1 MKKIFTIFMVLM
13 VGASIF
19 ASSPMKLPK
28 KEQVLNTKPMA
39 TMSQLTDVQ
48 KKVVRPLSADA
59 SDVRRHP
66 AASYAMP
73 LKREAKAEVIS
84 LNGDGFLVGPEYEAE
99 TGEWYIALE
108 AQGYTFRL
116 CWYGN
121 EESYCGEYTFDDIS
135 WDWTWGWYQ
144 SSNSY
149 YEIYLSD
156 ITMSISGKQV
166 GNYLKQIVLDATL
179 VDDQDN
185 TYELHA
191 VHNMYIPKST
201 VYNLIEEAEVS
212 MYDGGYT
219 LDGNNADMD
228 ILLSVKSNVVDGFY
242 THKDFE
248 AGMTRIEYKGVKQDI
263 LQATLNV
270 VGGYMEDGSLSYE
283 AELSFFNQDTVQHI
297 VYLSAPLPA
306 VHDTIRVSCNNLEID
321 ESFAAYG
328 MMLVTGSSDEYDVI
342 AMYEGTRAEEG
353 VYKNVGLTIAD
364 KVTWMEQP
372 AIYATLTLTQ
382 GTDGWEANIEAYGS
396 DYNWYS
402 IDMKY
407 IVPEPT
413 KTVKISFEE
422 PAIAT
427 FRPDQF
433 NMIQLLHENTSAD
446 YDASLTIYSI
456 GLGEEFGK
464 DNVLMDYSGIYD
476 KLAQRSVLMADVKGV
491 LNQRGDTTV
500 INVSVIGWDAVQYDI
515 ELWYAVPEPV
525 RTVELEM
532 PVEFINR
539 MQDGYYTLGAYT
551 PDSTWYVSFSPMT
564 SEVAGTFVNDGV
576 FGRFG
581 DTEGKYDFYGGE
593 TFIYEEA
600 NLGRYSVEKGT
611 LVVEVAESG
620 EITAEAKVI
629 CSNAVYYHIKMTSKY
644 NTHLDY
650 DEPELEVDRTYTTE
664 DNVTIDDQTAQKDY
678 IYLELTA
685 ADGLDGAAFF
695 FYVEEADEETIIP
708 VGTYT
713 IDYSE
718 DYGTV
723 QANPGVQGN
732 GVWPSFYAEK
742 LEDGSLVVPLWLIVG
757 GTVEVSKDKN
767 GYMHLEVNA
776 YNSYGVAVHIAYDG
790 TPINAGMENI
800 TTEEVAT
807 EKVLKNGQLLIIR
820 NGKIFNVVGQSVK

>member
-13 VGASIF
+13 VGASIL

-66 AASYAMP
+66 VASYTMP

-144 SSNSY
+144 SSNSF

-156 ITMSISGKQV
+156 ITMSISEKQV
-166 GNYLKQIVLDATL
+166 GNYLKQIILDATL

-185 TYELHA
+185 TYELYA

-201 VYNLIEEAEVS
+201 VYNLIDKAEVT
-212 MYDGGYT
+212 MYDSGYM

-500 INVSVIGWDAVQYDI
+500 INVSVIGWDAIQYDI

-650 DEPELEVDRTYTTE
+650 DEPEQEVDRTYTT
-664 DNVTIDDQTAQKDY
+664 DDVVFIENKIATNGY
-678 IYLELTA
+678 IFLQLIA
-685 ADGLDGAAFF
+685 ADESDEAQFF
-695 FYVEEADEETIIP
+695 FYAEEVDEDITIP

-713 IDYSE
+713 IDYTE

-742 LEDGSLVVPLWLIVG
+742 AEDGYAVPLWLLVG
-757 GTVEVSKDKN
+757 GTVEVSKDEDGN
-767 GYMHLEVNA
+767 PHLEVNA
-776 YNSYGVAVHIAYDG
+776 YNSYGVPVHIVYDG
-790 TPINAGMENI
+790 TPIGAGVEN
-800 TTEEVAT
+800 VAT
-807 EKVLKNGQLLIIR
+807 EQTAATKVLQNGRLLIVR
-820 NGKIFNVVGQSVK
+820 NGEIFNVVGQTVK

>member
-13 VGASIF
+13 VGASIL

-66 AASYAMP
+66 IASYAMP

-144 SSNSY
+144 SSNSF

-156 ITMSISGKQV
+156 ITMSISEKQV
-166 GNYLKQIVLDATL
+166 GNYLKQIILDATL

-228 ILLSVKSNVVDGFY
+228 ILLSVKSNAVDGFY

-321 ESFAAYG
+321 ESFAAFG

-353 VYKNVGLTIAD
+353 VYKNVRLTIAD

-456 GLGEEFGK
+456 GLGEEFGR

-564 SEVAGTFVNDGV
+564 SEVAGTFVNDGL
-576 FGRFG
+576 FGQFGEGHYDFMGG
-581 DTEGKYDFYGGE
+581 DTYV
-593 TFIYEEA
+593 
-600 NLGRYSVEKGT
+600 YSSKEMRPYTVEKGT
-611 LVVEVAESG
+611 LVVTHTPDGV
-620 EITAEAKVI
+620 IIAEANVI
-629 CSNAVYYHIKMTSKY
+629 CSNAIYYHIKMTSEY

-650 DEPELEVDRTYTTE
+650 DEPEEEVDRTYTTDDVVFIE
-664 DNVTIDDQTAQKDY
+664 DQIADNGY
-678 IYLELTA
+678 IFLQLIA
-685 ADGLDGAAFF
+685 ADESDEAQFF
-695 FYVEEADEETIIP
+695 FYSEEVDEDITIP

-713 IDYSE
+713 IDYTE

-723 QANPGVQGN
+723 QANPGVQGI
-732 GVWPSFYAEK
+732 GVWPSFYALKAE
-742 LEDGSLVVPLWLIVG
+742 GGYAVPLWLLVS
-757 GTVEVSKDKN
+757 GTVEVSKDEDGN
-767 GYMHLEVNA
+767 PHLEVNA
-776 YNSYGVAVHIAYDG
+776 VNSYGVEVHIVYDG
-790 TPINAGMENI
+790 TTTGFENVKFNADGI
-800 TTEEVAT
+800 RKQIVD
-807 EKVLKNGQLLIIR
+807 GQLLIKR
-820 NGKIFNVVGQSVK
+820 DGKTYNALGTQVQ

>member
-13 VGASIF
+13 VGASIL

-48 KKVVRPLSADA
+48 KKVVRPSSADA

-116 CWYGN
+116 CWYSN

-144 SSNSY
+144 SSNSF
-149 YEIYLSD
+149 YEIHLSD
-156 ITMSISGKQV
+156 ITMSISEKQV
-166 GNYLKQIVLDATL
+166 GNYFKQIVLDATL

-201 VYNLIEEAEVS
+201 VYNLIDKAEVT
-212 MYDGGYT
+212 MYDSGYM

-228 ILLSVKSNVVDGFY
+228 ILLSVESNVVDGFY

-564 SEVAGTFVNDGV
+564 SEIAGTFVNDGV

-650 DEPELEVDRTYTTE
+650 DEPEEEVDRIYTTDDVVFIE
-664 DNVTIDDQTAQKDY
+664 DQMADNGY
-678 IYLELTA
+678 IFLQLIA
-685 ADGLDGAAFF
+685 ADESDEAQFF
-695 FYVEEADEETIIP
+695 FYSEEVDEDIIIP

-713 IDYSE
+713 IDYTE

-723 QANPGVQGN
+723 QANPGVQGI
-732 GVWPSFYAEK
+732 GVWPSFYALKAE
-742 LEDGSLVVPLWLIVG
+742 GGYAVPLWLLVS
-757 GTVEVSKDKN
+757 GTVEVSKDEDGN
-767 GYMHLEVNA
+767 PHLEVNA
-776 YNSYGVAVHIAYDG
+776 VNSYGVEVHIVYDG
-790 TPINAGMENI
+790 TTTGFENVKFNADGI
-800 TTEEVAT
+800 RKQIVD
-807 EKVLKNGQLLIIR
+807 GQLLIKR
-820 NGKIFNVVGQSVK
+820 DGKIYNALGTQVQ